1 MQLNDKL
8 RTLRELNDF
17 SQEDMADKLQMSTNG
32 YAKIERGERRLDIP
46 KLEQIVAIF
55 GMDLMEFINFDV
67 NRAVNLIHENKQSII
82 YQINKNSQQNT
93 YFGAEDLQHEIDK
106 LNLIISHKDELLAQK
121 EHELNQVIEQKQRE
135 IDLLQELVNTLK
147 QR

>member
-121 EHELNQVIEQKQRE
+121 ERELNQIIEQKQRE

>member
-93 YFGAEDLQHEIDK
+93 YFGSEDLQHEIEK

-121 EHELNQVIEQKQRE
+121 EHELNQIIEQKQRE

>member
-93 YFGAEDLQHEIDK
+93 YFGSEDLQHEIEK

-121 EHELNQVIEQKQRE
+121 EHELNQTIEQKQRE